1 MENQN
6 QMNQNNDYSNAEI
19 TIDKNFIIMF
29 KFRQIIQYGVSIERI
44 VFPKSY
50 EYVNDFVKGLDK
62 VEKVETGQDENVYV
76 WMSVPSDSEYLD
88 ENRIPICGDYL
99 AKKFKKD
106 MEAMILLNVPEDLID
121 TVKDSDMMKVKT
133 KYRIRNEKWT
143 KEKGKAKV
151 ALYTNFQENYPFQ
164 DA

>member
-19 TIDKNFIIMF
+19 TVDKKFVIMF
-29 KFRQIIQYGVSIERI
+29 KFRQLIQYGISIERI

-50 EYVNDFVKGLDK
+50 EYVNDFLKGID
-62 VEKVETGQDENVYV
+62 KVETGQDENVHV
-76 WMSVPSDSEYLD
+76 WMNVPSDSEYLD
-88 ENRIPICGDYL
+88 ENNTPISGDYL

-121 TVKDSDMMKVKT
+121 VVKDSDIMKVKT

-143 KEKGKAKV
+143 KEKGKAK
-151 ALYTNFQENYPFQ
+151 LQFLDNFQMNNPFQ
-164 DA
+164 DT

>member
-19 TIDKNFIIMF
+19 TVDKNFVIMF
-29 KFRQIIQYGVSIERI
+29 KFRQLIQYGVSIERI
-44 VFPKSY
+44 VFPRS
-50 EYVNDFVKGLDK
+50 VKGLDK
-62 VEKVETGQDENVYV
+62 VEIGQDENIHV
-76 WMSVPSDSEYLD
+76 WMNVPSDSEYLD
-88 ENRIPICGDYL
+88 ENNTPISGDYL

-121 TVKDSDMMKVKT
+121 TVKNSDMMKVKT

-143 KEKGKAKV
+143 KEKGKEK
-151 ALYTNFQENYPFQ
+151 LQFLDNFQMNNPFQ
-164 DA
+164 DT

>member
-6 QMNQNNDYSNAEI
+6 QMNQNNDYNNIEI
-19 TIDKNFIIMF
+19 TVDKNFIIMF
-29 KFRQIIQYGVSIERI
+29 KFRQLIQYGISIERI

-50 EYVNDFVKGLDK
+50 EYVNDFLKGID
-62 VEKVETGQDENVYV
+62 KVETGQDENIHV
-76 WMSVPSDSEYLD
+76 WLNVPSDSEYLN
-88 ENRIPICGDYL
+88 ENKIPICGDYL

>member
-1 MENQN
+1 ME
-6 QMNQNNDYSNAEI
+6 NQNNDYNNIEI
-19 TIDKNFIIMF
+19 TVDKNFIIMF
-29 KFRQIIQYGVSIERI
+29 KFRQLIQYGVSIERI

-50 EYVNDFVKGLDK
+50 EYANDFLKCLDK
-62 VEKVETGQDENVYV
+62 VEKVETEKDENVYV
-76 WMSVPSDSEYLD
+76 WMNVPSDSEYLD

-106 MEAMILLNVPEDLID
+106 MEAMILLNVPENLID
-121 TVKDSDMMKVKT
+121 AVKDSDMLKVKT

-143 KEKGKAKV
+143 KEKGKAK
-151 ALYTNFQENYPFQ
+151 LQFLDNFQMNNPFQ

>member
-1 MENQN
+1 
-6 QMNQNNDYSNAEI
+6 MNQNNDYSNAEI

-29 KFRQIIQYGVSIERI
+29 KFRQLIQYGVSIERI
-44 VFPKSY
+44 VFPKS
-50 EYVNDFVKGLDK
+50 VKGLD
-62 VEKVETGQDENVYV
+62 KVETGQDENIHV
-76 WMSVPSDSEYLD
+76 WMNVPSDSEYLD
-88 ENRIPICGDYL
+88 ENNTPICGDYL

-121 TVKDSDMMKVKT
+121 VVKDSDMMKVKT

>member
-19 TIDKNFIIMF
+19 TVDKNFIIMF

-62 VEKVETGQDENVYV
+62 VETGQDENVHV
-76 WMSVPSDSEYLD
+76 WMNLPSDSEYLD
-88 ENRIPICGDYL
+88 ENNNPICGDYL
-99 AKKFKKD
+99 AKKFKRD
-106 MEAMILLNVPEDLID
+106 MEAMILLNVPEDLVD
-121 TVKDSDMMKVKT
+121 TIKDSDMMKVKT

-164 DA
+164 DT

>member
-6 QMNQNNDYSNAEI
+6 QMNQNNDYSNAKI
-19 TIDKNFIIMF
+19 TVDKKFVIMF
-29 KFRQIIQYGVSIERI
+29 KFRQLIQYGVSIERI

-50 EYVNDFVKGLDK
+50 EYVNDFLKGLD
-62 VEKVETGQDENVYV
+62 KVETGQDENIHV
-76 WMSVPSDSEYLD
+76 WLNVPSDSEYLD
-88 ENRIPICGDYL
+88 ENRTSISGDYL

-121 TVKDSDMMKVKT
+121 TIKDSDMLKVKT

-143 KEKGKAKV
+143 KEKGKEK
-151 ALYTNFQENYPFQ
+151 LQFLDNFQMNNPFQ
-164 DA
+164 DT